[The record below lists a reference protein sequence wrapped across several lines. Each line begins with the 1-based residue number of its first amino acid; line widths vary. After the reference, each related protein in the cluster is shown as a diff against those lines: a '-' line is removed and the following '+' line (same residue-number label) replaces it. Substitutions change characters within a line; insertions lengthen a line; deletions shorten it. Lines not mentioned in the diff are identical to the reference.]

1 MADLDPLGIKNASA
15 QLSKEDKVRRAN
27 ESVTRKYNKFGNK
40 INNTKKK
47 KFQTKLI
54 NQKFGDA
61 V

>member
-40 INNTKKK
+40 KNKQNL
-47 KFQTKLI
+47 KF
-54 NQKFGDA
+54 N
-61 V
+61 

>member
-40 INNTKKK
+40 NNFRKKK
-47 KFQTKLI
+47 QNKIK
-54 NQKFGDA
+54 N
-61 V
+61 